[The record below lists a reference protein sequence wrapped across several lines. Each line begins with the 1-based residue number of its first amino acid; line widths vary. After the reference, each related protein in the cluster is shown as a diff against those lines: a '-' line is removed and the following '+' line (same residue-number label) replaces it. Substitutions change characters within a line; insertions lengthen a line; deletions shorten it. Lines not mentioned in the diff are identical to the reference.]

1 MKTGTVKVSDGET
14 KEILYEGAFTV
25 EENCCKK
32 LGSIHMDYSDKRL
45 LLIEWSANG
54 ITGKNHYIAGTIPF
68 AKEQFKKWY
77 EIIKKHIL

>member
-1 MKTGTVKVSDGET
+1 MIYKYSELKK
-14 KEILYEGAFTV
+14 KEVI
-25 EENCCKK
+25 
-32 LGSIHMDYSDKRL
+32 
-45 LLIEWSANG
+45 NG